1 MCLRVEK
8 VCPSQAQTHQ
18 THMKTHFVVALLVAL
33 LMLRKTGKPLQE
45 WGVCVVRIAE
55 NPLLIV
61 GEERSLWATTT
72 QRERDGRRKTT
83 RGCKGR
89 SPCPSESGELS

>member
-8 VCPSQAQTHQ
+8 VCPSQAQTHFQTHQ

-45 WGVCVVRIAE
+45 SGVCVVRIAE
-55 NPLLIV
+55 NPLLI
-61 GEERSLWATTT
+61 
-72 QRERDGRRKTT
+72 GRRGT
-83 RGCKGR
+83 
-89 SPCPSESGELS
+89 LSLGYYDPERA